1 MASPAQLL
9 GQTISHYRIL
19 EKIGGGGMG
28 VVYKAED
35 TDLGRYVALKF
46 LPDEFAKD
54 PQALDR
60 FRREARAASALNHP
74 NICTIYEIGK
84 HDGHS
89 FIVMEFLDGMTL
101 KYRIGARP
109 IETEVLLNLAIE
121 IADALDAAHSEG
133 IIHRD
138 IKPANI
144 FVTKRGH
151 AKVLDFGLAKLTYG
165 ARVAE
170 AAAAGE
176 PTMSEELLT
185 SPGTAIGTVAYMS
198 PEQVRAKD
206 LDMRTDLFSFGA
218 VLYEM
223 VTGRLPFRGE
233 SSGVIFDLIL
243 NKAPIPP
250 VRLNPDLPVEL
261 EHIIYKCL
269 EKDRELRYQ
278 HAADVRADLKR
289 LKRDTDS
296 GQGRAASVATEPSSA
311 GPGVPAAD
319 RLSSGVVLLAEA
331 KRHKGVLAFMLVGLT
346 VLVAAL
352 GIYLSRLRPRE
363 REWDLQGMTISR
375 ITQSGSADNVAISPD
390 GRYIVYALREGEKQ
404 SLNVRQVATG
414 SDVQILP
421 PEEVMIWGLTFSPDA
436 NYIDFVR
443 SEKNNL
449 VNNFLY
455 RMPVLGGTPR
465 LVIQEGLDFSTSYS
479 PDGTQFAFTRV
490 RSAEQ
495 EQIDVLIANAD
506 GSKQRVLATLPY
518 LDLFTW
524 GTAWSPDGKTVA
536 VATSESK
543 KGLRSVLWAI
553 SVRDGLVRE
562 IYSSSGLIGRPRW
575 LPDGSGLLA
584 PIGTINQVLRGQL
597 WFIPFPNGQAQRLT
611 NDLMDYQLCCLDL
624 THDGRTLVDTA
635 VARVSDLWLAPAGDI
650 AKAKQVT
657 LRESAV
663 GRFSWMPDGRI
674 VFASGDGNLISLNP
688 DGSGRTQL
696 TANGHA
702 SWDPSV
708 CGDGRY
714 IVYSAFEE
722 QKVGIW
728 RMDANGSN
736 PTRIADETVGA
747 SPQCSPD
754 GKWVIY
760 LRGPSWTLMRVII
773 TGEKPPETLA
783 RSPATGGGAVPAFS
797 PDGKRIAYVTLPSSP
812 VENPSSPSASLPNQL
827 KVIAF
832 DGGAGLQQF
841 DWPASAG
848 LSAAPHWMPGGEA
861 IDYVLTHNGVS
872 NIWRQN
878 LAGGAPKQITNFE
891 SGQIFDFD
899 WSRDGR
905 QLALTRGSESSD
917 VIMIRNFR

>member
-1 MASPAQLL
+1 MI
-9 GQTISHYRIL
+9 GQTISHYRIVERL
-19 EKIGGGGMG
+19 GGGGMG

-35 TDLGRYVALKF
+35 KDLGRFVALKF
-46 LPDEFAKD
+46 LPDEIAQD
-54 PQALDR
+54 PQTLDR
-60 FRREARAASALNHP
+60 FRREGRAASALNHP

-84 HDGHS
+84 HDEHS

-101 KYRIGARP
+101 KHRIGARP
-109 IETEVLLNLAIE
+109 IETEVLLSLAIE

-151 AKVLDFGLAKLTYG
+151 AKVLDFGLAKLTSG
-165 ARVAE
+165 ARVVE

-176 PTMSEELLT
+176 PTMSEEHLT

-206 LDMRTDLFSFGA
+206 LDMRTDLFSFGT

-223 VTGRLPFRGE
+223 ATGTLPFRGK
-233 SSGVIFDLIL
+233 SPGVIFDMIL
-243 NKAPIPP
+243 NKAPVPP

-261 EHIIYKCL
+261 ERIIYKCL
-269 EKDRELRYQ
+269 EKDREMRYQ

-296 GQGRAASVATEPSSA
+296 GQGRGANVALDPSSA
-311 GPGVPAAD
+311 GLGVPAAD

-331 KRHKGVLAFMLVGLT
+331 KRHKGVLAFIVVGLT

-352 GIYLSRLRPRE
+352 GIYLSRQSPRE
-363 REWDLQGMTISR
+363 REWNLQGMTISR
-375 ITQSGSADNVAISPD
+375 ITQRGNAVNVAISPD
-390 GRYIVYALREGEKQ
+390 GHYIVYALREGEKQ
-404 SLNVRQVATG
+404 SLNVRQVETG

-421 PEEVMIWGLTFSPDA
+421 PEEVMIWGLTFSSDA

-449 VNNFLY
+449 FNNFLY

-465 LVIQEGLDFSTSYS
+465 LVMQEGLDFATSYS

-490 RSAEQ
+490 RSSE

-506 GSKQRVLATLPY
+506 GSKQRVLATRPY
-518 LDLFTW
+518 LDAFSF
-524 GTAWSPDGKTVA
+524 GTAWSPDGKTIA
-536 VATSESK
+536 VTSVEPK

-553 SVRDGLVRE
+553 SVGDGSIRE
-562 IYSSSGLIGRPRW
+562 IYSSAGPIGRMHW

-584 PIGTINQVLRGQL
+584 SIGNIGQSFRGQL
-597 WFIPFPNGQAQRLT
+597 WFIPFPNGEAQRLT
-611 NDLMDYQLCCLDL
+611 NDLMDYQLCCVDL
-624 THDGRTLVDTA
+624 TQDGKTLVDTA
-635 VARVSDLWLAPAGDI
+635 VTRVSDLWIAPAGDT

-657 LRESAV
+657 PKGSAV

-674 VFASGDGNLISLNP
+674 IFANGESNLLSISP
-688 DGSGRTQL
+688 DGSGSTQL
-696 TANGHA
+696 TPNNHT

-708 CGDGRY
+708 CGDGHY
-714 IVYSAFEE
+714 IVYSAYEE
-722 QKVGIW
+722 QKFGIW
-728 RMDANGSN
+728 RMDGDGSN
-736 PTRIADETVGA
+736 PNRIADETFAA

-773 TGEKPPETLA
+773 TGEKPPETLTNNPA
-783 RSPATGGGAVPAFS
+783 PGSRSVPAFS
-797 PDGKRIAYVTLPSSP
+797 PDGKRIAYIAFPASP
-812 VENPSSPSASLPNQL
+812 VENPSSPSSSQPNQL

-832 DGGAGLQQF
+832 DGGAPLQQF
-841 DWPASAG
+841 DWPVSAG
-848 LSAAPHWMPGGEA
+848 LFFGSPHWAPSGDA

-878 LAGGAPKQITNFE
+878 LVGGAPKKITNFD

-905 QLALTRGSESSD
+905 QLALTRGTESSD
-917 VIMIRNFR
+917 VILINNFR